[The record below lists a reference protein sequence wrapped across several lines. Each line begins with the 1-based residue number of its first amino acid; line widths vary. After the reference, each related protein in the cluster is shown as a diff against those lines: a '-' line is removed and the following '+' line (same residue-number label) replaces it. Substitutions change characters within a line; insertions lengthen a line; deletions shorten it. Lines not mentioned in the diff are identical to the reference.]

1 MTWNADPVLLQ
12 LGPFELR
19 YYSLMFVIG
28 FILMGQYVGKLF
40 KNHGKDPELVSNLTT
55 YIIVGMLIGARLAHC
70 LFYEPDYYLSNPIDI
85 LKVWEGGLASHGGYA
100 GVLIAVYL
108 FLKRHPDLNF
118 FWILDLI
125 VGPCLF
131 VGGLIRIGNFF
142 NSEIV
147 GIPSDIPWAIV
158 FERVDNI
165 PRHPAQL
172 YEAIGY
178 FTIAAIL
185 MWVAKHKFEAWPRG
199 TNLALAIILSFTFR
213 FFIEFFKDEQSQL
226 IMSRSINM
234 GQWLS
239 VAFVALGFVYLFVIN
254 KRTKIS

>member
-1 MTWNADPVLLQ
+1 
-12 LGPFELR
+12 
-19 YYSLMFVIG
+19 MFVLG
-28 FILMGQYVGKLF
+28 FLLMGQYVSKLF
-40 KNHGKDPELVSNLTT
+40 KQHGKDPELVSSLTT
-55 YIIVGMLIGARLAHC
+55 YIIIGMLIGARLGHC

-100 GVLIAVYL
+100 GVLISVWL
-108 FLKRHPDLNF
+108 FMRKHPELNF

-147 GIPSDIPWAIV
+147 GEPSNLPWAIV
-158 FERVDNI
+158 FQKVDTI

-185 MWVAKHKFEAWPRG
+185 MWVAKNKFHQWPRG

-213 FFIEFFKDEQSQL
+213 FFVEFVKDEQSHL
-226 IMSRSINM
+226 VLSNTINM

-239 VAFVALGFVYLFVIN
+239 IAFVFVGLFYLWLISRNPLQKN
-254 KRTKIS
+254 KT